1 MAYLLPENGDR
12 ARTGREVSPEKKDR
26 RGVLY
31 IKSYEL
37 FFKEINKRLYKIYWE
52 LIKIFF
58 KDNLWYGQGGRI
70 YISFKEMRINNYV

>member
-12 ARTGREVSPEKKDR
+12 ARIRREAGPKRKDR

-37 FFKEINKRLYKIYWE
+37 FLKK
-52 LIKIFF
+52 LIKDYI
-58 KDNLWYGQGGRI
+58 NLL
-70 YISFKEMRINNYV
+70 RIN